1 MNRRSFLA
9 GAVGCA
15 LTALR
20 SLEAA
25 ASSTVRVAFLRIV
38 PPPKVNVDALE
49 QGFRDLGYAPGRDI
63 LIEYRY
69 ADGRDDELRRLA
81 ADVVA
86 RKVDIILAAGYE
98 AIRAAKIATGTIPIV
113 MVVAGDPVGSGFVT
127 SLARPGGNITG
138 NSIINPTLAPK
149 RLEILK
155 QALPTLSRVATLLN
169 KSNPSHQVEWKATL
183 AAAKALAIVVQPY
196 EVRGPMDFE
205 PAFAAMIGA
214 RAEAVVVLE
223 DAVFGTEAERLVA
236 LAARNHLPAIYGQ
249 RNSVDV
255 GGLLSYGPN
264 ISDVYRNT
272 ARFVD
277 KILRGAKPA
286 DLPVE
291 QPARFELMI
300 NVKTAKALG
309 LTFPQSLLQRADEV
323 IQ

>member
-1 MNRRSFLA
+1 MNRRSFLV
-9 GAVGCA
+9 GAVGVA
-15 LTALR
+15 LTGLR

-86 RKVDIILAAGYE
+86 RKVDIILASGYD
-98 AIRAAKIATGTIPIV
+98 AIWAAKTATDTIPIV

-149 RLEILK
+149 RLEVLK
-155 QALPTLSRVATLLN
+155 QVLPTVSRVATLLN
-169 KSNPSHQVEWKATL
+169 KSNPSHQVEWRATL
-183 AAAKALAIVVQPY
+183 GAAKALGILVQSY
-196 EVRGPMDFE
+196 EVRGSMDFE

-223 DAVFGTEAERLVA
+223 DAVFATEREHLVA
-236 LAARNHLPAIYGQ
+236 LAATNHLPAIYGQ

-264 ISDVYRNT
+264 LSAVYRNT

-277 KILRGAKPA
+277 KILRGTKPA
-286 DLPVE
+286 NLPVE
-291 QPARFELMI
+291 QPTTFELVI
-300 NVKTAKALG
+300 NLKTAKTLG
-309 LTFPQSLLQRADEV
+309 LTIPQSLLLRANEV